1 MLSVHCAG
9 VSHPT
14 RRMWM
19 FPTDRLNPHQ
29 RKMNPLQL
37 PGQKKAR
44 SGKAGKWD
52 KMEQISMLIPE
63 KHYPGA
69 VSGVGKVI
77 AHNGQGKETISK
89 SSI

>member
-1 MLSVHCAG
+1 
-9 VSHPT
+9 
-14 RRMWM
+14 
-19 FPTDRLNPHQ
+19 
-29 RKMNPLQL
+29 MNPLQL

-89 SSI
+89 SSIWETWCFQQYIKTQTYMGGVSNILLTM